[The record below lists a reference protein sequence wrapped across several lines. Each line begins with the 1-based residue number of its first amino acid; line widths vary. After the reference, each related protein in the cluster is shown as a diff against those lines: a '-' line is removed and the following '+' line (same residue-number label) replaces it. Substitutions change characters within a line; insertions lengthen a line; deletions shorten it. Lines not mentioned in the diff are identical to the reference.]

1 MKQGCAYTGPLAALV
16 SPGDANHQRCR
27 AWFDSLVTRRT
38 LIVPCIVVAEA
49 CYMIQRYGS
58 TETEALFLEDL
69 AARAYGV
76 VTNLL
81 PDDLA
86 RMAVLV
92 RQYANLPL
100 GGTDASVVA
109 LAERVGTREVVT
121 TDRRHFTVVR
131 DQDGSPFTLLPA
143 VS

>member
-1 MKQGCAYTGPLAALV
+1 MIVVDTGPLVALV
-16 SPGDANHQRCR
+16 SPGDANHQKCR

-38 LIVPCIVVAEA
+38 LIVPCTVVAEA
-49 CYMIQRYGS
+49 CYMIQRYGG

-69 AARAYGV
+69 AAGAYGA

-92 RQYANLPL
+92 RQYADLPL

-109 LAERVGTREVVT
+109 IAERVGSREIAT
-121 TDRRHFTVVR
+121 TDLRHFTVVR
-131 DQDGSPFTLLPA
+131 DQDGGPFTLLPA
-143 VS
+143 AS